1 MSFTVSS
8 FNHSARAG
16 HYGSRS
22 FWAILGIADL
32 RLGVFKLSCGSL
44 FFHRERKPCALLGR
58 LVMLL
63 ACSASVSR
71 DVEESRHCR
80 RLGSSG
86 LLQICWGAGGLQRV
100 QLFSG
105 FVAMTAGSPAGL
117 RRMKRHITDQDC
129 GPNLDVPYGPK
140 SLHGLFSWAADGYER
155 LRTQFADAKAI
166 MEQKL
171 RRGIRVSSHYS
182 GKGTGESCASQIE
195 RAIRDDVVAD
205 GSAIALDLR
214 CLPQQQFQPVFSVD
228 CSETA
233 RKALLATGC
242 KHVFGKIEDRMRP
255 DLQRQLKMMEPADT
269 VSCADK
275 EQQHSDIK
283 ELLFQARPPS
293 HTADLQAWC
302 YRHQKNCNI
311 WDGFFDDIMD
321 IDEDEEPQPEPY
333 HINVSGFACTDFSR
347 RRATALPRFAGKT
360 APTFWKWLR
369 EIQLCR
375 PHYVFW
381 ECSPF
386 FPEEVIANEMD
397 GEYLQITIITGPTLM
412 GWPVTRL
419 RKFGCLIRRDILF
432 LGSDKEFHSM
442 FQRQCSVNGDIF
454 FTAAPDEYIVDQ
466 MISKA
471 KSRGYYPQKTGDS
484 KPQDF
489 PPDVM
494 ITPAM
499 KMRMTNYG
507 KKRSH
512 PGQAM
517 LVDLDQNENFGSCH
531 ECIPSIPTH
540 SSIYSFVKGRLLLG
554 KELLFCMGTL
564 ASWQSRLTWAVIHSC
579 SCSCEFDYWYHM
591 GINGML
597 IC

>member
-1 MSFTVSS
+1 
-8 FNHSARAG
+8 
-16 HYGSRS
+16 
-22 FWAILGIADL
+22 
-32 RLGVFKLSCGSL
+32 
-44 FFHRERKPCALLGR
+44 
-58 LVMLL
+58 
-63 ACSASVSR
+63 
-71 DVEESRHCR
+71 
-80 RLGSSG
+80 
-86 LLQICWGAGGLQRV
+86 
-100 QLFSG
+100 
-105 FVAMTAGSPAGL
+105 
-117 RRMKRHITDQDC
+117 
-129 GPNLDVPYGPK
+129 
-140 SLHGLFSWAADGYER
+140 
-155 LRTQFADAKAI
+155 
-166 MEQKL
+166 
-171 RRGIRVSSHYS
+171 
-182 GKGTGESCASQIE
+182 
-195 RAIRDDVVAD
+195 
-205 GSAIALDLR
+205 
-214 CLPQQQFQPVFSVD
+214 
-228 CSETA
+228 
-233 RKALLATGC
+233 
-242 KHVFGKIEDRMRP
+242 
-255 DLQRQLKMMEPADT
+255 
-269 VSCADK
+269 
-275 EQQHSDIK
+275 
-283 ELLFQARPPS
+283 
-293 HTADLQAWC
+293 
-302 YRHQKNCNI
+302 
-311 WDGFFDDIMD
+311 MD
-321 IDEDEEPQPEPY
+321 IDEDEEPQPQPY

-375 PHYVFW
+375 PDYVFW

-386 FPEEVIANEMD
+386 FPGEVIANEME

-419 RKFGCLIRRDILF
+419 RKLGCLIRRDILF
-432 LGSDKEFHSM
+432 LGSDKEFYSM

-454 FTAAPDEYIVDQ
+454 FTAAPDVYIVDQ

-517 LVDLDQNENFGSCH
+517 LVDLDQNENFGSSH

-564 ASWQSRLTWAVIHSC
+564 AS
-579 SCSCEFDYWYHM
+579 
-591 GINGML
+591 
-597 IC
+597 

>member
-1 MSFTVSS
+1 
-8 FNHSARAG
+8 
-16 HYGSRS
+16 
-22 FWAILGIADL
+22 
-32 RLGVFKLSCGSL
+32 
-44 FFHRERKPCALLGR
+44 
-58 LVMLL
+58 ML
-63 ACSASVSR
+63 
-71 DVEESRHCR
+71 
-80 RLGSSG
+80 
-86 LLQICWGAGGLQRV
+86 
-100 QLFSG
+100 
-105 FVAMTAGSPAGL
+105 
-117 RRMKRHITDQDC
+117 
-129 GPNLDVPYGPK
+129 
-140 SLHGLFSWAADGYER
+140 R

-195 RAIRDDVVAD
+195 RAIRDDVVAE

-283 ELLFQARPPS
+283 ELLFQAHPPS

-302 YRHQKNCNI
+302 YRRQKNCNI

-579 SCSCEFDYWYHM
+579 ENLFLPELPASLLADVNFSDTECQFLAGNCFAMNVMGSWMMYVLARTIPMPMASATSHNCSFMLRGD
-591 GINGML
+591 NGQRTRSFEDL
-597 IC
+597 SDGDSDGGHGDESSGV